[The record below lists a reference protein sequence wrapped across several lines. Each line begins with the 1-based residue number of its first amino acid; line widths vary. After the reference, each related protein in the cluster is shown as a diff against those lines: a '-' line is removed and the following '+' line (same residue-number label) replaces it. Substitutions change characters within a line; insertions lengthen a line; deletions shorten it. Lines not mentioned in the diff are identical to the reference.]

1 MTQRYILT
9 NGPDNITWVSLQPL
23 LADINEQLDKPE
35 IAENQLVVDSLFAV
49 KSFVIALIEEGRV
62 QEYRDD
68 RDDEMAYKDTL

>member
-1 MTQRYILT
+1 MTQRYIIT
-9 NGPDNITWVSLQPL
+9 NGPDGITWVSLQPL

-62 QEYRDD
+62 QEYPDG
-68 RDDEMAYKDTL
+68 RDDELAYRDTL